1 MNNGFYYHKNIL
13 KHNIEAV
20 ITASLFLSLSLFK
33 AIKIPLLQL
42 KNLKYYLA
50 AIFAF
55 ATWGTFSLVLRPLH
69 SYASLDILFYRVFS
83 CALIMSVVTVLFR
96 RMKLKENLKYFKSI
110 SKNSKY
116 KIVGLNV
123 VSSIL
128 LTGNWFSFIYVMNHI
143 SVRATSVAYL
153 VCPIITTI
161 LAFFI
166 LREKLT
172 KLQWISVV
180 LSGVGCILLSYSNL
194 IDMVY
199 SSLIG
204 STYACYLIIQS
215 VNSKFDKFLILN
227 FHMILAALILL
238 PFFPSYS
245 REVPTEFKF
254 YFYIEIIAVM
264 YTIVPL
270 LLNLYAL
277 SGIASSKV
285 GMILNINPII
295 AFVLAGAVYHE
306 ALEGLQI
313 LSYSIIF
320 LAVIIFNTKE
330 IFRLKTERT
339 V

>member
-1 MNNGFYYHKNIL
+1 M
-13 KHNIEAV
+13 
-20 ITASLFLSLSLFK
+20 
-33 AIKIPLLQL
+33 

-50 AIFAF
+50 AITAF
-55 ATWGTFSLVLRPLH
+55 SLWGTFSLVLKPLH

-83 CALIMSVVTVLFR
+83 CAIIMTVVTVLFR
-96 RMKLKENLKYFKSI
+96 RLKLKDNLKYFKTLPQNN
-110 SKNSKY
+110 KR

-123 VSSIL
+123 LSSIL

-172 KLQWISVV
+172 KLQWLSVF

-194 IDMVY
+194 LDMVY

-215 VNSKFDKFLILN
+215 VNSKFDKFLVLN
-227 FHMILAALILL
+227 FHMILSALILL
-238 PFFPSYS
+238 PFFPKYS
-245 REVPTEFKF
+245 GEVPTEFTF
-254 YFYIEIIAVM
+254 YLYIEIIAVM

-270 LLNLYAL
+270 LLNLYAM

-295 AFVLAGAVYHE
+295 AFILAGAVYNE
-306 ALEGLQI
+306 ALGGLQI
-313 LSYSIIF
+313 VSYSIIF
-320 LAVIIFNTKE
+320 LAVIVFNAKE
-330 IFRLKTERT
+330 IFGLKKIETA
-339 V
+339 

>member
-1 MNNGFYYHKNIL
+1 M
-13 KHNIEAV
+13 
-20 ITASLFLSLSLFK
+20 
-33 AIKIPLLQL
+33 

-50 AIFAF
+50 AITAF
-55 ATWGTFSLVLRPLH
+55 SLWGTFSLVLKPLH

-83 CALIMSVVTVLFR
+83 CAIIMTVVTVLFR
-96 RMKLKENLKYFKSI
+96 RLKLKDNLKYFKTLPQ
-110 SKNSKY
+110 NSKK
-116 KIVGLNV
+116 KIVGLNIL
-123 VSSIL
+123 SSIL

-172 KLQWISVV
+172 KLQWLSVF

-194 IDMVY
+194 LDMVY

-215 VNSKFDKFLILN
+215 VNSKFDKFLVLN

-238 PFFPSYS
+238 PFFPTYS
-245 REVPTEFKF
+245 GEVPTEFTF
-254 YFYIEIIAVM
+254 YLYIEIIAVM

-270 LLNLYAL
+270 LLNLYAM

-295 AFVLAGAVYHE
+295 AFILAGAVYNE
-306 ALEGLQI
+306 ALGGLQI
-313 LSYSIIF
+313 VSYSIIF
-320 LAVIIFNTKE
+320 LAVIVFNAKE
-330 IFRLKTERT
+330 IFSLKKIETA
-339 V
+339 

>member
-1 MNNGFYYHKNIL
+1 
-13 KHNIEAV
+13 
-20 ITASLFLSLSLFK
+20 
-33 AIKIPLLQL
+33 
-42 KNLKYYLA
+42 
-50 AIFAF
+50 
-55 ATWGTFSLVLRPLH
+55 
-69 SYASLDILFYRVFS
+69 
-83 CALIMSVVTVLFR
+83 MSIVTVLFR
-96 RMKLKENLKYFKSI
+96 RGKLKNNVQYFRNLDKKEKQKVI
-110 SKNSKY
+110 
-116 KIVGLNV
+116 GLNIL
-123 VSSIL
+123 SSIL
-128 LTGNWFSFIYVMNHI
+128 LTANWFSFIYVMNHV

-172 KLQWISVV
+172 KLQWLSVF
-180 LSGVGCILLSYSNL
+180 LSGVGCVLLSYSNL
-194 IDMVY
+194 LDMLY

-215 VNSKFDKFLILN
+215 TNSKFDKFLILN

-238 PFFPSYS
+238 PFFPSQS
-245 REVPTEFKF
+245 GPIPTDFKF
-254 YFYIEIIAVM
+254 YLYIEIIAVM

-306 ALEGLQI
+306 ALGGLQI
-313 LSYSIIF
+313 VSYSIIF
-320 LAVIIFNTKE
+320 LAVIVFNAKE
-330 IFRLKTERT
+330 IFRLNKQAM

>member
-1 MNNGFYYHKNIL
+1 MTVVTLLFRKAKLKNNLNFFKTLIKKDKQKIIGLNIL
-13 KHNIEAV
+13 
-20 ITASLFLSLSLFK
+20 
-33 AIKIPLLQL
+33 
-42 KNLKYYLA
+42 
-50 AIFAF
+50 
-55 ATWGTFSLVLRPLH
+55 
-69 SYASLDILFYRVFS
+69 
-83 CALIMSVVTVLFR
+83 
-96 RMKLKENLKYFKSI
+96 
-110 SKNSKY
+110 
-116 KIVGLNV
+116 
-123 VSSIL
+123 SSIL

-166 LREKLT
+166 LKEKLT
-172 KLQWISVV
+172 KLQWISVF
-180 LSGVGCILLSYSNL
+180 LSAAGCILLSYASL

-199 SSLIG
+199 STLIG

-215 VNSKFDKFLILN
+215 VNSKFDKFLVLN
-227 FHMILAALILL
+227 FHMILSALILL
-238 PFFPSYS
+238 PFFPKYS
-245 REVPTEFKF
+245 GAVPTDLVF

-270 LLNLYAL
+270 LLNLFAL

-295 AFVLAGAVYHE
+295 AFILAGAVFNE
-306 ALEGLQI
+306 ALGGLQI

-320 LAVIIFNTKE
+320 LALIIFNAKE
-330 IFRLKTERT
+330 IFRLKTEAA

>member
-1 MNNGFYYHKNIL
+1 M
-13 KHNIEAV
+13 
-20 ITASLFLSLSLFK
+20 
-33 AIKIPLLQL
+33 

-55 ATWGTFSLVLRPLH
+55 ATWGTFSMVLRPLH

-116 KIVGLNV
+116 RIVGLNV
-123 VSSIL
+123 LSSIL

-245 REVPTEFKF
+245 GKVPTEFKF

-306 ALEGLQI
+306 ALGGLQI
-313 LSYSIIF
+313 LSYAIIF
-320 LAVIIFNTKE
+320 LAVIIFNAKE
-330 IFRLKTERT
+330 IFRLKPERE

>member
-1 MNNGFYYHKNIL
+1 M
-13 KHNIEAV
+13 
-20 ITASLFLSLSLFK
+20 SLFK

-55 ATWGTFSLVLRPLH
+55 ATWGTFSMVLRPLH

-116 KIVGLNV
+116 RIVGLNV
-123 VSSIL
+123 LSSIL

-245 REVPTEFKF
+245 GKVPTEFKF

-306 ALEGLQI
+306 ALGGLQI
-313 LSYSIIF
+313 LSYAIIF
-320 LAVIIFNTKE
+320 LAVIIFNAKE
-330 IFRLKTERT
+330 IFRLKPERE